1 MGVVAAAALERLA
14 CATRMSVN
22 AGASDQARAYGDAG
36 VEIARLRIGD
46 LLAARPGRTTLQGG
60 WLGASQVLPMV
71 GGVATARVT
80 DGGNCFNLNSVV
92 AGESES
98 DLKVRP
104 VAVTQFQGLMQTLGI
119 DARQALGG
127 ETALTEWID
136 PDPGPPPGGASG
148 MAAGRGGG

>member
-1 MGVVAAAALERLA
+1 MTG
-14 CATRMSVN
+14 N
-22 AGASDQARAYGDAG
+22 AGAIDQARAYADAG

-92 AGESES
+92 AGERER
-98 DLKVRP
+98 DLKYRP
-104 VAVTQFQGLMQTLGI
+104 VAVTIGSAPCRHTVCQYVSISVVAVLLNK
-119 DARQALGG
+119 
-127 ETALTEWID
+127 
-136 PDPGPPPGGASG
+136 
-148 MAAGRGGG
+148 

>member
-1 MGVVAAAALERLA
+1 MTG
-14 CATRMSVN
+14 N
-22 AGASDQARAYGDAG
+22 AGAIDQARAYADAG

-92 AGESES
+92 AGESARSAAHTSELQS
-98 DLKVRP
+98 LMRISYAVFCLKKKNTNHHAHDYQDLTIK
-104 VAVTQFQGLMQTLGI
+104 
-119 DARQALGG
+119 RQL
-127 ETALTEWID
+127 L
-136 PDPGPPPGGASG
+136 ASFHG
-148 MAAGRGGG
+148 NDK